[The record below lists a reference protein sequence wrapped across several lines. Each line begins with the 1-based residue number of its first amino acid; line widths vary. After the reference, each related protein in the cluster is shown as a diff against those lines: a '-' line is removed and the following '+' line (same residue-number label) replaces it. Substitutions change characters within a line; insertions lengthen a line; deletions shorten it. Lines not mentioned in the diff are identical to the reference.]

1 MLARSHIASPSF
13 RSSPFHRGRLAILV
27 PTTYHERQSQ
37 YYARSSGCQL
47 TMIWRSFRVSHR
59 CPRSR
64 TPNSPFP
71 SLLLQSRAQS
81 ASAFRTTKPNVA
93 AVLDSKPS
101 DDGHAITMT
110 GSVRTIR
117 NQKHRSFL
125 ELGDGSTTRTLQ
137 ALLEPAQADGYVLTS
152 QSISGPHPKG

>member
-1 MLARSHIASPSF
+1 
-13 RSSPFHRGRLAILV
+13 
-27 PTTYHERQSQ
+27 
-37 YYARSSGCQL
+37 
-47 TMIWRSFRVSHR
+47 MIWRAFRVLHR

-64 TPNSPFP
+64 IPTSPFP
-71 SLLLQSRAQS
+71 SPLLLQSRAQS
-81 ASAFRTTKPNVA
+81 ASALRTTKPNVA

-101 DDGHAITMT
+101 DDGHAITVT

-117 NQKHRSFL
+117 NQKHHSFL

-152 QSISGPHPKG
+152 QSISGPHPKE